1 MAHSTSDA
9 NFTVLGVCG
18 IISLERKMKM
28 KIPAM
33 ISMAML
39 VVSLFAE
46 PPTYDWNDRV
56 TRCAFGSSDT
66 LKSEM
71 GRLDSAKQALLA
83 RDVVKSISLFPNP
96 RARLI
101 ARMSDAIFELVE
113 FSNPDVKRFV
123 EMMAWDSVPEDMKE
137 DVTLIVALK
146 RKNKVKH
153 IMPNASSGM
162 DGMMSELQTLSTNSA
177 YQVDRT
183 TTDNMQSDIGVLR
196 VPAKDKIPTKR
207 GSKVNPDWVEPQP
220 YRLQNL

>member
-1 MAHSTSDA
+1 MLTLRFFAFVVQFLLKG
-9 NFTVLGVCG
+9 N
-18 IISLERKMKM
+18 KM
-28 KIPAM
+28 KILTV

-39 VVSLFAE
+39 VVSLSAE

-56 TRCAFGSSDT
+56 TRCAFGSSET
-66 LKSEM
+66 LKSEI
-71 GRLDSAKQALLA
+71 GKLNSAKQALFA

-101 ARMSDAIFELVE
+101 SRMSDTILNLVE

-123 EMMAWDSVPEDMKE
+123 EMVAMDAVPIDMKD
-137 DVTLIVALK
+137 DVLVVLDVK
-146 RKNKVKH
+146 RRNAVNH
-153 IMPNASSGM
+153 IMPNANSGVE
-162 DGMMSELQTLSTNSA
+162 GMMSNLQTASTNSI

>member
-1 MAHSTSDA
+1 
-9 NFTVLGVCG
+9 
-18 IISLERKMKM
+18 M
-28 KIPAM
+28 KILAV

-39 VVSLFAE
+39 VVSLSAE

-56 TRCAFGSSDT
+56 TRCAFGSSET

-71 GRLDSAKQALLA
+71 GKLNSAKQALFA

-101 ARMSDAIFELVE
+101 SRMSDTILDLVE

-123 EMMAWDSVPEDMKE
+123 EMVAMDAVPIDMKD
-137 DVTLIVALK
+137 DVLVVLDVK
-146 RKNKVKH
+146 RRNAVNH
-153 IMPNASSGM
+153 IMPNASSGVE
-162 DGMMSELQTLSTNSA
+162 GMMSELQTLSTNSV
-177 YQVDRT
+177 YRVDRT

-220 YRLQNL
+220 YRLQSL